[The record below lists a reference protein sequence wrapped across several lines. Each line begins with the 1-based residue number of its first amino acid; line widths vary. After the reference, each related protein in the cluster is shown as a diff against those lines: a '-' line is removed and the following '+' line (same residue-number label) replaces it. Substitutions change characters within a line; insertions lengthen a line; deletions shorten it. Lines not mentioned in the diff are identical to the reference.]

1 MVAAVAAGISAWS
14 NTAETASTAENASAS
29 RDAHPERILHG
40 KESLNF
46 SSVSELVG
54 TPSVI
59 VKGTVLS
66 AAPGRKVGSVADGG
80 VDQARDVTVQVNA
93 VLKRGGYTIPTNIVV
108 EEWGWDEAGHAYQ
121 MEHLSWSQVGDV
133 GYFYLEAADPM
144 ITKWRYV
151 NTQGRVLIKDGLVRS
166 SADPVSTLFSKID
179 GRTNTDFYG
188 EMKYWLDPARGGT
201 VVPQPAPATDE
212 QQQQVPDDGST
223 EPEPDGS
230 TNDGSEPTPYPS
242 AS

>member
-1 MVAAVAAGISAWS
+1 M
-14 NTAETASTAENASAS
+14 
-29 RDAHPERILHG
+29 
-40 KESLNF
+40 
-46 SSVSELVG
+46 SELVG
-54 TPSVI
+54 TSSVI

-66 AAPGRKVGSVADGG
+66 AAPGRKVGSAADGG
-80 VDQARDVTVQVNA
+80 VDQARDVTVQVNL
-93 VLKRGGYTIPTNIVV
+93 VLKGGGYTIPTNIVV

-151 NTQGRVLIKDGLVRS
+151 NTQGRVQIKDGLVRS

-179 GRTNTDFYG
+179 GRTNSDFYAD
-188 EMKYWLDPARGGT
+188 MKYWLDPKRGGGGT

-212 QQQQVPDDGST
+212 QQQQVPDDGAA